1 MQDRSSPYADLQVS
15 DAVARIWRVLGLP
28 APLEAIGDRYTFE
41 LEDTP
46 VEIERTP
53 DGMGLRLGAVIGQL
67 GEDPHLCEQQLSRLL
82 ELSLGLAAF
91 NRAVLVFPAGRDSAR
106 MSELSRPDHAPERVS
121 AEIVIQK
128 AQEAV
133 DALRD
138 LMQWRSFA
146 GDVISPVGTMT
157 EQPYAPQADEPDPA
171 EMVIFQP

>member
-1 MQDRSSPYADLQVS
+1 MQDRSSLSAGPQVS

-28 APLEAIGDRYTFE
+28 APLEVIGDLYTFE

-53 DGMGLRLGAVIGQL
+53 DGMGLRLRAVIGQL

-91 NRAVLVFPAGRDSAR
+91 NRAVLVFPAGRDGAR
-106 MSELSRPDHAPERVS
+106 LQALSRPDHAPEPVS
-121 AEIVIQK
+121 AEIAIRD
-128 AQEAV
+128 AGEAV

-138 LMQWRSFA
+138 LMQWRSYA
-146 GDVISPVGTMT
+146 GDVITSSGARVEPAL
-157 EQPYAPQADEPDPA
+157 APQSDASDPG